1 MHQGILDSERE
12 VLTALDRAVKDKQ
25 LVRAVEPI
33 VQRVQAVLTADAAV
47 NEAWEPIPLELY
59 RDPLPAGIK
68 SSWVFVLRANLAS
81 GAERHPNSHQRVTS
95 YRGQGD
101 FQVHD
106 GEWKSH
112 FVVSDSAAP
121 LERRWVSIPPYTWH
135 QAVVPASDWVVLSFH
150 TVRAEELIEE
160 RPASQDLSSTRQR
173 RYLDS
178 APAPPACKE

>member
-1 MHQGILDSERE
+1 MHQGFLDSERE
-12 VLTALDRAVKDKQ
+12 VLAVLDRAVNDAQ
-25 LVRAVEPI
+25 LGRSVEPI
-33 VQRVQAVLTADAAV
+33 VRRVQAALTANVTV

-95 YRGQGD
+95 YRGHGD

-112 FVVSDSAAP
+112 FLVSDAAAP
-121 LERRWVSIPPYTWH
+121 LERKWVSIPPYTWH

-160 RPASQDLSSTRQR
+160 RPASTDLGLTRQR
-173 RYLDS
+173 RYLDA
-178 APAPPACKE
+178 APALSIHEE